1 MVGFCCLEYDD
12 TKDANR
18 TTTIILLK
26 TTYGIGFLAALFL
39 HIILPED
46 AVDPD
51 DSYAENPASDLK
63 YPTAGQHSLA
73 LAGHP
78 EPAVAEA

>member
-1 MVGFCCLEYDD
+1 MLPTCLVGFCCLEYDD

-46 AVDPD
+46 AADPD
-51 DSYAENPASDLK
+51 DPYSDPKAEADATSGP
-63 YPTAGQHSLA
+63 QHSLA
-73 LAGHP
+73 LFPP
-78 EPAVAEA
+78 E

>member
-51 DSYAENPASDLK
+51 MPWSESPASDK
-63 YPTAGQHSLA
+63 HYPTA
-73 LAGHP
+73 
-78 EPAVAEA
+78 